1 MHALFKLSFLLRR
14 NTTRSA
20 VLRDHTGFF
29 FFLGRHRIIFRDNLA
44 DENVLECHIRYRDH
58 HQQGKRKSTKST

>member
-1 MHALFKLSFLLRR
+1 MHYLNYHFCSDE
-14 NTTRSA
+14 TRLA
-20 VLRDHTGFF
+20 VQCFETILGIFF
-29 FFLGRHRIIFRDNLA
+29 IGRHRIIFRDNLA